1 LLHHIKAQIAVD
13 LYAVS
18 STVRAPLSF
27 LKTSKTVGGATKI
40 IPGFNLRSFL
50 LAVALLA
57 GTACATHASAQ
68 QQAFLVD
75 LNSGTATSLGMLDG
89 NYGIVSGINDSGQ
102 VVGSVENRAFITDPN
117 GVGMRDLGGGSA
129 KASGINDAGQ
139 VTGYFSTT
147 GGHHHAFVTAC
158 WMGSDRGQRHQ

>member
-1 LLHHIKAQIAVD
+1 VFCFFNRPRTPFIFENFKNRGRRNV
-13 LYAVS
+13 
-18 STVRAPLSF
+18 
-27 LKTSKTVGGATKI
+27 KI
-40 IPGFNLRSFL
+40 IPGFNLRWFL
-50 LAVALLA
+50 LAAAFLA
-57 GTACATHASAQ
+57 GTACAIHASAQ

-89 NYGIVSGINDSGQ
+89 NYGIASGINDSGQ
-102 VVGSVENRAFITDPN
+102 VVGSVENRAFITGPN

-129 KASGINDAGQ
+129 KASGISDAGQ